1 VELCYAADP
10 AEAQQLLALYR
21 SKGYTFINYAVSRPH
36 GTQATGASLS
46 TEATGAD
53 NPYAAYEEDFAAD
66 QIIGREFDDVVMLLD
81 SSFYYDEAG
90 KLQGTGALEP
100 DYLYPNLFY
109 HGVTRVRERLALI
122 VVGAPD
128 LFAEI
133 AKIVR

>member
-1 VELCYAADP
+1 MFKE
-10 AEAQQLLALYR
+10 
-21 SKGYTFINYAVSRPH
+21 
-36 GTQATGASLS
+36 
-46 TEATGAD
+46 